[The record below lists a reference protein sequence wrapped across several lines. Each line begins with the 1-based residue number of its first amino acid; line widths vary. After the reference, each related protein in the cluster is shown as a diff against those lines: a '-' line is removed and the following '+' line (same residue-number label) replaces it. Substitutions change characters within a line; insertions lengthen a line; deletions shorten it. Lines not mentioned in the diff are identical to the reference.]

1 MDYNNLSVPVYR
13 NCKQK
18 AIYNEMRMEE
28 IFHKVKNDIEL
39 RVCTEAYRNAL
50 MLKLPESQ
58 LKKMKTETFPM
69 LLPAVFCEDG
79 RSAKDIVRWTNVCQA
94 DFDHMKPECIDEAKR
109 RLRELPFVAM
119 YHTSMS
125 GKGLHVYYAYLT
137 PNNGLNAKT
146 YEQAFRQG
154 NELIAAA
161 VNCDYDR
168 AAEDPVHGSSIC
180 HDPDAWLNPDVTPM
194 KVDMTLN
201 MGKRAKDDAIGN
213 KEAVTEEDWP
223 EGWTAERVYEL
234 AKKMVEASA
243 AGTFTQGNR
252 NHYLVALAALL
263 SDFGMKLTTAQ
274 QLMEKEY
281 AGAYGEEPIPSLV
294 SGCYRTVAKMHGMK
308 ALPSNKKK
316 GGGKKGDVKMQV
328 SAEFIKRQCLRFDS
342 ISRKIVKPDGS
353 EITDRDINSMLLAC
367 NVETGQNI
375 SVQVFRAALMSNC
388 IPEFN
393 PLVDYLTPP
402 ERKGQEAAEPEMGVI
417 ERVADMVHV
426 SFSPMECELTSHS
439 SLHTPL
445 NTPLNTPPHSL
456 WRTCFKKWF
465 VAMVASWLRPEVVN
479 HQMLVL
485 IGRQGIYKS
494 TWLDALIPPELAR
507 YRCRQSATN
516 FSDKD
521 ELLRCA
527 EFGLVNFDEF
537 DRLTG
542 RDLDN
547 LKSLVTTPDVN
558 VRAPYGTTKERRT
571 RIASYCASGNKLQ
584 FLTDQTGNRRFLPFY
599 VDSIDSPFDHKIPH
613 RAMYDEAVWLIE
625 HGNFDYWFTLDEID
639 RISGYVEQFA
649 DNPPEDELLDVYFD
663 VPRTDPDNPET
674 RQVTFL
680 TPAEI
685 SAKLT
690 TWGNLKKPISIRK
703 LNVLMEKKGYQR
715 IRHGGK
721 RQRGFLVVELEA
733 STINSNRI
741 VSTSSPVF

>member
-1 MDYNNLSVPVYR
+1 
-13 NCKQK
+13 
-18 AIYNEMRMEE
+18 
-28 IFHKVKNDIEL
+28 
-39 RVCTEAYRNAL
+39 
-50 MLKLPESQ
+50 
-58 LKKMKTETFPM
+58 
-69 LLPAVFCEDG
+69 
-79 RSAKDIVRWTNVCQA
+79 
-94 DFDHMKPECIDEAKR
+94 
-109 RLRELPFVAM
+109 
-119 YHTSMS
+119 
-125 GKGLHVYYAYLT
+125 
-137 PNNGLNAKT
+137 
-146 YEQAFRQG
+146 
-154 NELIAAA
+154 
-161 VNCDYDR
+161 
-168 AAEDPVHGSSIC
+168 
-180 HDPDAWLNPDVTPM
+180 
-194 KVDMTLN
+194 
-201 MGKRAKDDAIGN
+201 
-213 KEAVTEEDWP
+213 
-223 EGWTAERVYEL
+223 
-234 AKKMVEASA
+234 
-243 AGTFTQGNR
+243 
-252 NHYLVALAALL
+252 
-263 SDFGMKLTTAQ
+263 
-274 QLMEKEY
+274 
-281 AGAYGEEPIPSLV
+281 
-294 SGCYRTVAKMHGMK
+294 MHGMK

-439 SLHTPL
+439 SLH
-445 NTPLNTPPHSL
+445 TPLNTPPHSL

-741 VSTSSPVF
+741 VSSSSPVF

>member
-1 MDYNNLSVPVYR
+1 MDYNKLLIPVYS
-13 NCKQK
+13 NCKQVATYQMVPLK
-18 AIYNEMRMEE
+18 EIYD
-28 IFHKVKNDIEL
+28 KVKNNTEL
-39 RVCTEAYRNAL
+39 RHRTEAYRNAL
-50 MLKLPESQ
+50 MLNLPASK

-69 LLPAVFCEDG
+69 LLPAVYCKDG
-79 RSAKDIVRWTNVCQA
+79 RSAKDIMGWTNMCQA
-94 DFDHMKPECIDEAKR
+94 DFDHMNPDCIDEAKR

-125 GKGLHVYYAYLT
+125 GEGLHVYYVYLT
-137 PNNGLNAKT
+137 PNAGLNPKT

-180 HDPDAWLNPDVTPM
+180 HDPDAWLNPEISPL
-194 KVDMTLN
+194 KVDMKRN
-201 MGKRAKDDAIGN
+201 MGKRAKDDTIGN
-213 KEAVTEEDWP
+213 KKAVTQKDWP
-223 EGWTAERVYEL
+223 VEWTPERVYEM
-234 AKKMVEASA
+234 AKEMVEASA
-243 AGTFTQGNR
+243 AGPFTHGNR

-263 SDFGMKLTTAQ
+263 SDFGMDLETAQ
-274 QLMEKEY
+274 QLMEDEF
-281 AGAYGEEPIPSLV
+281 AGQYGEEPIPSLV
-294 SGCYRTVAKMHGMK
+294 GGCYRTVAKMHGMK
-308 ALPSNKKK
+308 ALPSKKK
-316 GGGKKGDVKMQV
+316 KKNGEKKCDVKILV
-328 SAEFIKRQCLRFDS
+328 SAEFIRRQCLRFDS
-342 ISRKIVKPDGS
+342 VSRKIVKPDGS

-367 NVETGQNI
+367 NVETEHNI
-375 SVQVFRAALMSNC
+375 STQVFRAALMSDC

-393 PLVDYLTPP
+393 PLVDYLKPSD
-402 ERKGQEAAEPEMGVI
+402 RKGQEASEPDMGVI

-426 SFSPMECELTSHS
+426 SFSPMECVGRSEEGGERSGNS
-439 SLHTPL
+439 PA
-445 NTPLNTPPHSL
+445 PHSL

-465 VAMVASWLRPEVVN
+465 VAMVASWLKPEVVN

-485 IGRQGIYKS
+485 IGRQGIFKS

-625 HGNFDYWFTLDEID
+625 QGNFDYWFTLDEID

-663 VPRTDPDNPET
+663 VPRTDSDNPET

-703 LNVLMEKKGYQR
+703 LNVLMEKKGYVR
-715 IRHGGK
+715 IRNGRKGS
-721 RQRGFLVVELEA
+721 RGYKVVELDSA
-733 STINSNRI
+733 TIQSNRI
-741 VSTSSPVF
+741 ISTGPAVF

>member
-1 MDYNNLSVPVYR
+1 MEFREERKLKIKVQYYSFSRGAKVQKSCGKTENFMLINVYFLKLPQQSTHSWGWTAICVCRGRYVFSQPQLFIKQILTYMDYNNLSVPVYR

-69 LLPAVFCEDG
+69 LLPAVYCEDG

-328 SAEFIKRQCLRFDS
+328 SAEFIKRQYLRFDS

-426 SFSPMECELTSHS
+426 SFSPMECGERNGEWRSEESGERREKCSEPLNSPAQCGILTPHS
-439 SLHTPL
+439 SLSSKHPL
-445 NTPLNTPPHSL
+445 LLSPLPL
-456 WRTCFKKWF
+456 
-465 VAMVASWLRPEVVN
+465 ALLLQEVVCGDGGVVAQAGGGEPSDARAHRETGDIQEHVARRTHSAGTRPIPLPTVG
-479 HQMLVL
+479 HQLQ
-485 IGRQGIYKS
+485 RQGRTAQVRGIW
-494 TWLDALIPPELAR
+494 TGEL
-507 YRCRQSATN
+507 
-516 FSDKD
+516 
-521 ELLRCA
+521 
-527 EFGLVNFDEF
+527 
-537 DRLTG
+537 
-542 RDLDN
+542 
-547 LKSLVTTPDVN
+547 
-558 VRAPYGTTKERRT
+558 RR
-571 RIASYCASGNKLQ
+571 
-584 FLTDQTGNRRFLPFY
+584 
-599 VDSIDSPFDHKIPH
+599 V
-613 RAMYDEAVWLIE
+613 
-625 HGNFDYWFTLDEID
+625 
-639 RISGYVEQFA
+639 
-649 DNPPEDELLDVYFD
+649 
-663 VPRTDPDNPET
+663 
-674 RQVTFL
+674 
-680 TPAEI
+680 
-685 SAKLT
+685 
-690 TWGNLKKPISIRK
+690 
-703 LNVLMEKKGYQR
+703 
-715 IRHGGK
+715 
-721 RQRGFLVVELEA
+721 
-733 STINSNRI
+733 
-741 VSTSSPVF
+741 